1 MKERQRRVDNI
12 RRRSSNIQN
21 HLIDE
26 YSAGKISRREFIRRG
41 TILGASL
48 PLMSFLAAACGPGDA
63 ATTTAAGATTTA
75 AVGTTAAGHHRSI
88 GHHRGGRTGHGPGR
102 DGTAAGRRHRSG
114 SDQRRS
120 GAFAPRSD
128 RAIPELL
135 GL

>member
-48 PLMSFLAAACGPGDA
+48 PLMSFLASACGPGDA

-75 AVGTTAAGHHRSI
+75 AGATTTAGATTHRRAPPLPAG
-88 GHHRGGRTGHGPGR
+88 TGHSPGR
-102 DGTAAGRRHRSG
+102 VGPAAGRRYRPG

-120 GAFAPRSD
+120 GALAAWARPRST
-128 RAIPELL
+128 
-135 GL
+135 